1 MLNVQQNVN
10 VKAYATTHGTI
21 FFHLAGST
29 LRTTALLLRTKRDR
43 QVEQFQTQLYSKHLL
58 EEGKHIFTHIRYL
71 IKLNGILN
79 WQWNSMPLVLKK
91 RASRV
96 IKNAKYVFFCKK

>member
-1 MLNVQQNVN
+1 MLNVQQNLN
-10 VKAYATTHGTI
+10 LKAYTNRGTI
-21 FFHLAGST
+21 IFHLAGST
-29 LRTTALLLRTKRDR
+29 LRTTALFLRTKRDWWNSS
-43 QVEQFQTQLYSKHLL
+43 LYPLHLL

-79 WQWNSMPLVLKK
+79 WQWNSMPLVSKK

-96 IKNAKYVFFCKK
+96 IKNAKYVFFCKNSS